1 MAEFFRTSAIWIVD
15 YRFDGRPRR
24 WWRAAPVGN
33 DPSAALAAE
42 LAALYG
48 SRAQLEQ
55 VRLATAE
62 EEQAYVRGETAPN
75 LYCPLAR
82 SEAKR

>member
-1 MAEFFRTSAIWIVD
+1 MAEFFRTSAIWVVD

-24 WWRAAPVGN
+24 WWRAAPVGH

-42 LAALYG
+42 LGDLHG

-55 VRLATAE
+55 VRLATPE
-62 EEQAYVRGETAPN
+62 EELAYLRGETAPN
-75 LYCPLAR
+75 LYCPVA
-82 SEAKR
+82 SFEAKR